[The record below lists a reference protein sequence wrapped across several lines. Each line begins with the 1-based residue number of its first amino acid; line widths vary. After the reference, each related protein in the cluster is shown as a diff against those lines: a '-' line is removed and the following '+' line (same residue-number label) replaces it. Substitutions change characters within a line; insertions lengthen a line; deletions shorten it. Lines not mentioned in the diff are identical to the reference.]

1 MFGGV
6 YSSSSGVLKLFLVG
20 TSWLPNEL
28 LPLCSS
34 GKSQT
39 VNDHEVLDVDFGD
52 IGDFIFGW
60 FIKEVVKK
68 NII

>member
-1 MFGGV
+1 M
-6 YSSSSGVLKLFLVG
+6 
-20 TSWLPNEL
+20 PNEL

-39 VNDHEVLDVDFGD
+39 VNDHEVLDVDLGD

-60 FIKEVVKK
+60 FMKEVVKK
-68 NII
+68 YNLIKF